1 MLACGYAVQ
10 HCASGEIGR
19 RAGFR
24 FQCLRTCGFK
34 SRLAHQIKKTVPVLM
49 GTVSSLSGAPASSF
63 VCLGPKRTVDSEP
76 RSRDQIVMVLNQ
88 AKV

>member
-1 MLACGYAVQ
+1 
-10 HCASGEIGR
+10 
-19 RAGFR
+19 
-24 FQCLRTCGFK
+24 
-34 SRLAHQIKKTVPVLM
+34 M

>member
-34 SRLAHQIKKTVPVLM
+34 SRLAHQMKKRFPFCGDRFVVKRHPGVVVRLLTSM
-49 GTVSSLSGAPASSF
+49 GIASA
-63 VCLGPKRTVDSEP
+63 VNPDRVTKL
-76 RSRDQIVMVLNQ
+76 
-88 AKV
+88 